1 MLLAKSG
8 RCRCRCRRQ
17 YHPLYWAYQ
26 QITCATYHIGT

>member
-1 MLLAKSG
+1 MLLAKS
-8 RCRCRCRRQ
+8 RCRCQ